1 MDYDETEINVNLKL
15 LGEYKIENK
24 KCYYREIGEHQCNAK

>member
-15 LGEYKIENK
+15 LGEYNIEKGK
-24 KCYYREIGEHQCNAK
+24 KLSIYKC